1 MNYPNI
7 AALLLAL
14 AALPVQAHYLWLEPA
29 DGKARLCF
37 GEYENALREKS
48 GGRLDS
54 IARPEVQAND
64 GTRAAVAV
72 QRQADHFALAA
83 AAGQPLLA
91 QDTGMAVKDLRKNHL
106 GIVKPMYYARF
117 AAAEAEGASSL
128 ALDIRPLGNG
138 RVRVSLHG
146 QPLAKAR
153 LSVFA
158 PNRWLREYE
167 TDASGEAAIE
177 TPWPGLYVL
186 EVAHVEPVQG
196 VYQDAAYEGVRHV
209 GTLSFVR

>member
-14 AALPVQAHYLWLEPA
+14 AALPVQAHYLWLEPVGGEA
-29 DGKARLCF
+29 HLCF

-54 IARPEVQAND
+54 IVMPEVQTND
-64 GTRAAVAV
+64 GRRVAVAV
-72 QRQADHFALAA
+72 QRKADHLALAVP
-83 AAGQPLLA
+83 AGQPLVA
-91 QDTGMAVKDLRKNHL
+91 QETSMAVKDLRQHNL
-106 GIVKPMYYARF
+106 GIVKPMYYTRF
-117 AAAEAEGASSL
+117 ATAEAEGASSL

-146 QPLAKAR
+146 QPLAKVK

-167 TDASGEAAIE
+167 TDASGEAGID

-186 EVAHVEPVQG
+186 EVAHVEPAKG
-196 VYQDAAYEGVRHV
+196 VYQGAAYEGLRHV